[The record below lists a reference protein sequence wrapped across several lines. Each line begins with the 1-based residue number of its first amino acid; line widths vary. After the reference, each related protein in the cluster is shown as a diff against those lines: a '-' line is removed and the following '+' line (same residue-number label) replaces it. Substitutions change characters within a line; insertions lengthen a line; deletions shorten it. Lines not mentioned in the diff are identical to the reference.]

1 MPKFFIK
8 ISKTIRL
15 NHEFEV
21 VSEESEKAYDAALE
35 LAQALPNH
43 KWRETDVE
51 LDIEDVEE
59 ISTALGEKKE

>member
-1 MPKFFIK
+1 MHKFFIR

-21 VSEESEKAYDAALE
+21 VSEESEKAYDAAWE
-35 LAQALPNH
+35 LAQALPNY
-43 KWRETDVE
+43 KWWEIDVE

-59 ISTALGEKKE
+59 VSTALGEN